1 MVNGAG
7 FDTYSIYGIGLP
19 SKYDISFGETMD
31 SLIAGGIINKIIFL
45 PSSCPYSNHPPSIPT
60 SSTGWRN
67 NRLQVDLDGS
77 GGLRGGAG

>member
-19 SKYDISFGETMD
+19 SKYDISFGKRWIG
-31 SLIAGGIINKIIFL
+31 SIAGGIINKIIFV
-45 PSSCPYSNHPPSIPT
+45 PSSCLYNNHPPSIPT

>member
-1 MVNGAG
+1 MVLGLILIPSMELVFPVDMIFHLG
-7 FDTYSIYGIGLP
+7 KRWIG
-19 SKYDISFGETMD
+19 S
-31 SLIAGGIINKIIFL
+31 IAGGIINKIIFL
-45 PSSCPYSNHPPSIPT
+45 PSSCLYNNHPPSIPT